1 MKLIIAGSARFTNYQ
16 LLCQVLAPDRHR
28 ITQVLTGGARG
39 ADQLGFRWAVR
50 HHVRSRCFTADWARF
65 GKSAGVR
72 RNHQIAQ
79 AGDMLVVFWD
89 GRARHRA
96 PDQCMQQLGKP
107 VVVIRTDG
115 HRIKKRLARVQALLP
130 SQRAP
135 RRLMALAQPPYLAR
149 ESPMATTVSHPVP
162 SAQAQAIADLTGYE
176 DAATLRWQQA
186 CVQAANT
193 LTALPNGRYVNVR
206 MERMRQGLEL
216 AQRGAVTLPEDGE
229 DLSAVVRSGNNVY
242 QVDTRLLTCTCAD
255 YQKHL
260 QACKHLLAVEV
271 HLGAL
276 GLLPPSAPE
285 PAAAEEPAPVQ
296 DPAPMTPA
304 PSTASWPISEAPASL
319 NIKLKV
325 GNMEFMLTMRDVDDL
340 KLQRRATM
348 SLPWLTDILHGCEA
362 NLAAR
367 QQEAERSRQQA
378 EEERQAQARPRR
390 ADRRGR
396 GGRHE
401 GPDHREQRGRRT
413 EATRPTSAGAHSPV
427 TTDPSWCAIHRCKME
442 RRTK

>member
-1 MKLIIAGSARFTNYQ
+1 MS
-16 LLCQVLAPDRHR
+16 
-28 ITQVLTGGARG
+28 
-39 ADQLGFRWAVR
+39 
-50 HHVRSRCFTADWARF
+50 
-65 GKSAGVR
+65 
-72 RNHQIAQ
+72 
-79 AGDMLVVFWD
+79 
-89 GRARHRA
+89 
-96 PDQCMQQLGKP
+96 
-107 VVVIRTDG
+107 
-115 HRIKKRLARVQALLP
+115 
-130 SQRAP
+130 
-135 RRLMALAQPPYLAR
+135 
-149 ESPMATTVSHPVP
+149 TTVSHPLP

-229 DLSAVVRSGNNVY
+229 QLSAVVRSGNNIY
-242 QVDTRLLTCTCAD
+242 QVDTRLLTCTCAE

-296 DPAPMTPA
+296 DPAPMAPA
-304 PSTASWPISEAPASL
+304 PSTARWPISEAPASL
-319 NIKLKV
+319 NIKLRV
-325 GNMEFMLTMRDVDDL
+325 GNMELMYTMRDVDDL

-367 QQEAERSRQQA
+367 QQEAE
-378 EEERQAQARPRR
+378 EERKVRQRSLDEQIAAAVAAAMKAQAT
-390 ADRRGR
+390 AS
-396 GGRHE
+396 
-401 GPDHREQRGRRT
+401 
-413 EATRPTSAGAHSPV
+413 PTGNGARKPPAPPALEP
-427 TTDPSWCAIHRCKME
+427 TTDTDPSWCPIHRCKME
-442 RRTK
+442 RRTNERGSWYSHRLSSGAYCKGE